1 MQKGTKTTTYS
12 LDWDTVM
19 NLESRLL
26 RDFQNNKTKD
36 KARALLM
43 ISIGVRLGMR
53 VIDNLNLKWE
63 DLFGVQVGERF
74 IRIEK
79 KTDKE
84 RILVMSTKLKE
95 VLDIVYDA
103 HTSDPSTYI
112 LSSQK
117 TNGLK
122 PMTVQSFNR
131 ILKGILKEYKVKY
144 IGNPSSHM
152 LRKSW
157 VVGSIKKGF
166 ENGDHLSLIKVSRL
180 VGHSNVSTTLRIYTQ
195 VKSEELFESLP
206 QRPITP
212 KTDLENLK
220 TREGNVIH
228 YEFGTSS

>member
-12 LDWDTVM
+12 LDWDAVM

-26 RDFQNNKTKD
+26 RDFQTNKTKD
-36 KARALLM
+36 RARTLLM

-63 DLFGVQVGERF
+63 DLLGVQVGERF

-95 VLDIVYDA
+95 VLDIVYEEHA
-103 HTSDPSTYI
+103 SDPSTYI

-122 PMTVQSFNR
+122 PMSVQSFNR
-131 ILKGILKEYKVKY
+131 ILKTIMKEYKVKY

-166 ENGDHLSLIKVSRL
+166 ENGDHLSLVKVSRL
-180 VGHSNVSTTLRIYTQ
+180 VGHSNVSTTLRYTNFET
-195 VKSEELFESLP
+195 SSALGLFELS
-206 QRPITP
+206 
-212 KTDLENLK
+212 
-220 TREGNVIH
+220 
-228 YEFGTSS
+228 

>member
-1 MQKGTKTTTYS
+1 MERKGIKTTTYS

-26 RDFQNNKTKD
+26 RDFQTNKTKD
-36 KARALLM
+36 RARALLM
-43 ISIGVRLGMR
+43 VSIGVRLGMR

-63 DLFGVQVGERF
+63 DLLGVQVGERF

-95 VLDIVYDA
+95 VLDIVYEA
-103 HTSDPSTYI
+103 HASDPSTYI

-122 PMTVQSFNR
+122 PMSVQSFNR
-131 ILKGILKEYKVKY
+131 ILKTIMKEYKVKY

-180 VGHSNVSTTLRIYTQ
+180 VGHANISTTLKYTNFETSQ
-195 VKSEELFESLP
+195 SFGLFELS
-206 QRPITP
+206 
-212 KTDLENLK
+212 
-220 TREGNVIH
+220 
-228 YEFGTSS
+228 

>member
-1 MQKGTKTTTYS
+1 MERKGIKTTTYS

-26 RDFQNNKTKD
+26 RDFQTNKTKD

-63 DLFGVQVGERF
+63 DLLGVQVGERF

-95 VLDIVYDA
+95 VLDIVYEA
-103 HTSDPSTYI
+103 HASDPSTYI

-122 PMTVQSFNR
+122 PMSVQSFNR
-131 ILKGILKEYKVKY
+131 ILKTIMKEYKVKY

-166 ENGDHLSLIKVSRL
+166 ENGDHLSLVKVSRL
-180 VGHSNVSTTLRIYTQ
+180 VGHSNVSTTLRYTNFET
-195 VKSEELFESLP
+195 SSALGLFELS
-206 QRPITP
+206 
-212 KTDLENLK
+212 
-220 TREGNVIH
+220 
-228 YEFGTSS
+228 

>member
-1 MQKGTKTTTYS
+1 MQKGIKTTTYS

-26 RDFQNNKTKD
+26 RDFQTNKTKD
-36 KARALLM
+36 RARTLLM

-63 DLFGVQVGERF
+63 DLLGVQVGERF

-95 VLDIVYDA
+95 VLDIVYEA
-103 HTSDPSTYI
+103 HASDPSTYI

-180 VGHSNVSTTLRIYTQ
+180 VGHSNISTTLKYTNFETSQ
-195 VKSEELFESLP
+195 SFGLFELS
-206 QRPITP
+206 
-212 KTDLENLK
+212 
-220 TREGNVIH
+220 
-228 YEFGTSS
+228 

>member
-1 MQKGTKTTTYS
+1 MERKGIKTTTYS
-12 LDWDTVM
+12 LDWDAVM

-26 RDFQNNKTKD
+26 RDFQTNKTKD

-43 ISIGVRLGMR
+43 VSIGVRLGMR

-63 DLFGVQVGERF
+63 DVLGVQVGERF
-74 IRIEK
+74 VRIEK

-95 VLDIVYDA
+95 VLDIVYEA
-103 HTSDPSTYI
+103 HASAPSSYI
-112 LSSQK
+112 LTSQK

-122 PMTVQSFNR
+122 PMSIQYFNR
-131 ILKGILKEYKVKY
+131 ILKGIMKEYKVRY

-166 ENGDHLSLIKVSRL
+166 QDGDHLSLIKVSRL
-180 VGHSNVSTTLRIYTQ
+180 IGHSNVSTTLKYTNFET
-195 VKSEELFESLP
+195 STALGLFEL
-206 QRPITP
+206 
-212 KTDLENLK
+212 D
-220 TREGNVIH
+220 
-228 YEFGTSS
+228 

>member
-1 MQKGTKTTTYS
+1 MERKGIKTTTYS

-26 RDFQNNKTKD
+26 RDFQSNKTKER
-36 KARALLM
+36 ARALLM
-43 ISIGVRLGMR
+43 VSIGVRLGMR

-63 DLFGVQVGERF
+63 DLLGVQVGERF
-74 IRIEK
+74 IRVEK

-95 VLDIVYDA
+95 VLDIVYEA
-103 HTSDPSTYI
+103 HASDPSTYI

-122 PMTVQSFNR
+122 PMSVQSFNR
-131 ILKGILKEYKVKY
+131 ILKDIMKEYKVKY

-166 ENGDHLSLIKVSRL
+166 ENGDHLSLVKVSRL
-180 VGHSNVSTTLRIYTQ
+180 VGHSNVSTTLRYTNFET
-195 VKSEELFESLP
+195 SSALGLFELS
-206 QRPITP
+206 
-212 KTDLENLK
+212 
-220 TREGNVIH
+220 
-228 YEFGTSS
+228 

>member
-1 MQKGTKTTTYS
+1 MERKGIKTTTYS
-12 LDWDTVM
+12 LDWDAVM

-26 RDFQNNKTKD
+26 RDFQTNKTKD

-43 ISIGVRLGMR
+43 VSIGVRLGMR

-63 DLFGVQVGERF
+63 DLLGVQVGERF

-95 VLDIVYDA
+95 VLDIVYEA
-103 HTSDPSTYI
+103 QALEPSTYI
-112 LSSQK
+112 ISSQK

-122 PMTVQSFNR
+122 PMSIQYFNR
-131 ILKGILKEYKVKY
+131 ILKGIMKDYKVRY

-166 ENGDHLSLIKVSRL
+166 QDGDHLSLIKVSRL
-180 VGHSNVSTTLRIYTQ
+180 VGHSNVSTTLKYTNFET
-195 VKSEELFESLP
+195 STALGLFEL
-206 QRPITP
+206 
-212 KTDLENLK
+212 D
-220 TREGNVIH
+220 
-228 YEFGTSS
+228 

>member
-1 MQKGTKTTTYS
+1 MERKGIKTTTYS

-26 RDFQNNKTKD
+26 RDFQTNKTKD
-36 KARALLM
+36 RARSLIM

-63 DLFGVQVGERF
+63 DLLGVQVGERF

-95 VLDIVYDA
+95 VLDIVYEA
-103 HTSDPSTYI
+103 HASDPSTYI

-122 PMTVQSFNR
+122 PMSIQSFNR
-131 ILKGILKEYKVKY
+131 ILKTIMKEYKVKY

-180 VGHSNVSTTLRIYTQ
+180 VGHSNISTTLKYTNFETSQ
-195 VKSEELFESLP
+195 SFGLFELS
-206 QRPITP
+206 
-212 KTDLENLK
+212 
-220 TREGNVIH
+220 
-228 YEFGTSS
+228 

>member
-26 RDFQNNKTKD
+26 RDFQTNKTKD

-63 DLFGVQVGERF
+63 DLLGVQVGERF

-95 VLDIVYDA
+95 VLDIVYEA
-103 HTSDPSTYI
+103 HASDPSTYI

-180 VGHSNVSTTLRIYTQ
+180 VGHSNISTTLKYTNFETSQ
-195 VKSEELFESLP
+195 SFGLFELS
-206 QRPITP
+206 
-212 KTDLENLK
+212 
-220 TREGNVIH
+220 
-228 YEFGTSS
+228 

>member
-1 MQKGTKTTTYS
+1 MERKGIKTTTYS

-26 RDFQNNKTKD
+26 REFQNNKTKD

-53 VIDNLNLKWE
+53 VIDNLNLKWD
-63 DLFGVQVGERF
+63 DLLGVQVGERF
-74 IRIEK
+74 IRVEK

-84 RILVMSTKLKE
+84 RILVMSSKLKE
-95 VLDIVYDA
+95 VLDIVYEVQA
-103 HTSDPSTYI
+103 PEPSTYI

-122 PMTVQSFNR
+122 PMSVQSFNR
-131 ILKGILKEYKVKY
+131 ILKGIMKEFKVKY

-166 ENGDHLSLIKVSRL
+166 ENGDHLSLVKVSRL
-180 VGHSNVSTTLRIYTQ
+180 VGHSNVSTTLRYTNFET
-195 VKSEELFESLP
+195 SSALGLFELS
-206 QRPITP
+206 
-212 KTDLENLK
+212 
-220 TREGNVIH
+220 
-228 YEFGTSS
+228 

>member
-1 MQKGTKTTTYS
+1 MERKGIKTTTYS
-12 LDWDTVM
+12 LDWDAVM

-26 RDFQNNKTKD
+26 RDFQTNKSKD

-53 VIDNLNLKWE
+53 VIDNLNLRWE
-63 DLFGVQVGERF
+63 DLLGVQVGERF

-95 VLDIVYDA
+95 VLDIVYEA
-103 HTSDPSTYI
+103 HASDPSTYI

-122 PMTVQSFNR
+122 PMSVQSFNR
-131 ILKGILKEYKVKY
+131 ILKSIMKDYKVKY

-166 ENGDHLSLIKVSRL
+166 ENGDHLSLVKVSRL
-180 VGHSNVSTTLRIYTQ
+180 VGHSNVSTTLKYTNFETSQ
-195 VKSEELFESLP
+195 SFGLFELS
-206 QRPITP
+206 
-212 KTDLENLK
+212 
-220 TREGNVIH
+220 
-228 YEFGTSS
+228 

>member
-12 LDWDTVM
+12 LDWDAVM

-26 RDFQNNKTKD
+26 RDFQTHKTKD
-36 KARALLM
+36 RARTLLM

-63 DLFGVQVGERF
+63 DLLGVQVGERF

-95 VLDIVYDA
+95 VLDIVYEA
-103 HTSDPSTYI
+103 HASDPSTYI

-122 PMTVQSFNR
+122 PMSIQYFNR
-131 ILKGILKEYKVKY
+131 ILKGIMKDYKVRY

-166 ENGDHLSLIKVSRL
+166 QDGDHLSLIKVSRL
-180 VGHSNVSTTLRIYTQ
+180 VGHSNISTTLKYTNFEASQ
-195 VKSEELFESLP
+195 SFGLFELS
-206 QRPITP
+206 
-212 KTDLENLK
+212 
-220 TREGNVIH
+220 
-228 YEFGTSS
+228 

>member
-12 LDWDTVM
+12 LDWDAVM

-26 RDFQNNKTKD
+26 RDFQTNKTKD

-63 DLFGVQVGERF
+63 DLLGVQVGERF

-95 VLDIVYDA
+95 VLDIVYEA
-103 HTSDPSTYI
+103 HASVPLTYI

-122 PMTVQSFNR
+122 PMSVQSFNR

-166 ENGDHLSLIKVSRL
+166 ENGDHLSLVKVSRL
-180 VGHSNVSTTLRIYTQ
+180 VGHSNVSTTLKYTNFETSQ
-195 VKSEELFESLP
+195 SFGLFELS
-206 QRPITP
+206 
-212 KTDLENLK
+212 
-220 TREGNVIH
+220 
-228 YEFGTSS
+228 

>member
-1 MQKGTKTTTYS
+1 MERKGIKTTTYS

-26 RDFQNNKTKD
+26 RDFQTNKTKD
-36 KARALLM
+36 RARALLM

-53 VIDNLNLKWE
+53 VIDNLNLRWE
-63 DLFGVQVGERF
+63 DLLGVQVGERF

-95 VLDIVYDA
+95 VLDIVYEA
-103 HTSDPSTYI
+103 HASDPSTYI

-122 PMTVQSFNR
+122 PMSVQSFNR
-131 ILKGILKEYKVKY
+131 ILKSIMKDYKVKY

-180 VGHSNVSTTLRIYTQ
+180 VGHSNISTTLKYTNFETSQ
-195 VKSEELFESLP
+195 SFGLFELS
-206 QRPITP
+206 
-212 KTDLENLK
+212 
-220 TREGNVIH
+220 
-228 YEFGTSS
+228 

>member
-26 RDFQNNKTKD
+26 RDFQTNKTKD
-36 KARALLM
+36 RARALLM

-63 DLFGVQVGERF
+63 DLLGVQVGERF
-74 IRIEK
+74 IRVEK

-95 VLDIVYDA
+95 VLDIVYEA
-103 HTSDPSTYI
+103 HASDPSTYI

-117 TNGLK
+117 TNGIR
-122 PMTVQSFNR
+122 PITVQSFNR
-131 ILKGILKEYKVKY
+131 ILKEIMKEYKVKY
-144 IGNPSSHM
+144 IGNCSSHL

-166 ENGDHLSLIKVSRL
+166 ENGDHLSLVKVSRL
-180 VGHSNVSTTLRIYTQ
+180 VGHSNVSTTLRYTN
-195 VKSEELFESLP
+195 FE
-206 QRPITP
+206 
-212 KTDLENLK
+212 
-220 TREGNVIH
+220 
-228 YEFGTSS
+228 TSSALGLYELS

>member
-1 MQKGTKTTTYS
+1 MERKGIKTTTYS
-12 LDWDTVM
+12 LDWESVM

-26 RDFQNNKTKD
+26 RDFQTNKTKD

-43 ISIGVRLGMR
+43 VSIGVRLGMR

-63 DLFGVQVGERF
+63 DLLGVQVGERF

-95 VLDIVYDA
+95 VLDIVYGA
-103 HTSDPSTYI
+103 QASDPSSYI

-122 PMTVQSFNR
+122 PMSIQYFNR
-131 ILKGILKEYKVKY
+131 ILKGIMKEYKVRY

-166 ENGDHLSLIKVSRL
+166 KDGDHLSLIKVSRL
-180 VGHSNVSTTLRIYTQ
+180 IGHSNVSTTLRYTNF
-195 VKSEELFESLP
+195 ETTTALGLFEL
-206 QRPITP
+206 
-212 KTDLENLK
+212 D
-220 TREGNVIH
+220 
-228 YEFGTSS
+228 

>member
-26 RDFQNNKTKD
+26 RDFQTNKTKD
-36 KARALLM
+36 KARAVLM

-63 DLFGVQVGERF
+63 DLLGVQVGERF

-84 RILVMSTKLKE
+84 RILVISTKLKE
-95 VLDIVYDA
+95 VLDIVYEA
-103 HTSDPSTYI
+103 HASDPSTYI

-117 TNGLK
+117 TNGIR

-131 ILKGILKEYKVKY
+131 ILKEIMKEYKVKF
-144 IGNPSSHM
+144 IGNCSSHL

-166 ENGDHLSLIKVSRL
+166 ENGDHLSLVKVSRL
-180 VGHSNVSTTLRIYTQ
+180 VGHSNVSTTLRYTNFET
-195 VKSEELFESLP
+195 SSALGLFELS
-206 QRPITP
+206 
-212 KTDLENLK
+212 
-220 TREGNVIH
+220 
-228 YEFGTSS
+228 

>member
-1 MQKGTKTTTYS
+1 MERKGIKTTTYS

-63 DLFGVQVGERF
+63 DLLGVQVGERF
-74 IRIEK
+74 IRVEK

-95 VLDIVYDA
+95 VLDIVHEA
-103 HTSDPSTYI
+103 QAPDPSTFI

-131 ILKGILKEYKVKY
+131 ILKGIMKDYKVKF
-144 IGNPSSHM
+144 IGNCSSHL

-157 VVGSIKKGF
+157 VVGSIRKGF
-166 ENGDHLSLIKVSRL
+166 QDGDHLSLIKVSRL
-180 VGHSNVSTTLRIYTQ
+180 VGHSNVSTTLRYTNFET
-195 VKSEELFESLP
+195 SSALGLFELS
-206 QRPITP
+206 
-212 KTDLENLK
+212 
-220 TREGNVIH
+220 
-228 YEFGTSS
+228 

>member
-26 RDFQNNKTKD
+26 RDFQTNKTKD
-36 KARALLM
+36 RARALLM

-63 DLFGVQVGERF
+63 DLLGVQVGERF
-74 IRIEK
+74 IRVEK

-95 VLDIVYDA
+95 VLDIVYEA
-103 HTSDPSTYI
+103 HASDPSTYI

-122 PMTVQSFNR
+122 PMSVQSFNR
-131 ILKGILKEYKVKY
+131 ILKTIMKEYKVKY

-166 ENGDHLSLIKVSRL
+166 ENGDHLSLVKVSRL
-180 VGHSNVSTTLRIYTQ
+180 VGHSNVSTTLRYTN
-195 VKSEELFESLP
+195 FE
-206 QRPITP
+206 
-212 KTDLENLK
+212 
-220 TREGNVIH
+220 
-228 YEFGTSS
+228 TSSVQTP

>member
-26 RDFQNNKTKD
+26 RDFQTNKTKER
-36 KARALLM
+36 ARSLLM

-63 DLFGVQVGERF
+63 DLLGVQVGERF

-95 VLDIVYDA
+95 VLDIVYEA
-103 HTSDPSTYI
+103 HASDPSTYI

-131 ILKGILKEYKVKY
+131 ILKDILKEYKVKY

-180 VGHSNVSTTLRIYTQ
+180 VGHSNISTTLKYTNFETSQ
-195 VKSEELFESLP
+195 SFGLFELS
-206 QRPITP
+206 
-212 KTDLENLK
+212 
-220 TREGNVIH
+220 
-228 YEFGTSS
+228 

>member
-26 RDFQNNKTKD
+26 RDFQTNKTKD
-36 KARALLM
+36 RARALLM

-63 DLFGVQVGERF
+63 DLLGVQVGERF

-95 VLDIVYDA
+95 VLDIVYEA
-103 HTSDPSTYI
+103 HASAPSTFI

-122 PMTVQSFNR
+122 PMSVQSFNR
-131 ILKGILKEYKVKY
+131 ILKGIMKDYKVKY
-144 IGNPSSHM
+144 IGNCSSHL

-157 VVGSIKKGF
+157 VVGSIRKGF
-166 ENGDHLSLIKVSRL
+166 QDGDHLSLIKVSRL
-180 VGHSNVSTTLRIYTQ
+180 VGHANISTTLKYTNFETSQ
-195 VKSEELFESLP
+195 SFGLFELS
-206 QRPITP
+206 
-212 KTDLENLK
+212 
-220 TREGNVIH
+220 
-228 YEFGTSS
+228 

>member
-1 MQKGTKTTTYS
+1 MERKGIKTTTYS

-36 KARALLM
+36 RARALLM

-63 DLFGVQVGERF
+63 DLLGVQVGERF

-95 VLDIVYDA
+95 VLDIVYEA
-103 HTSDPSTYI
+103 HASDPSTYI

-180 VGHSNVSTTLRIYTQ
+180 VGHSNVSTTLRYTNFET
-195 VKSEELFESLP
+195 SSALGLFELS
-206 QRPITP
+206 
-212 KTDLENLK
+212 
-220 TREGNVIH
+220 
-228 YEFGTSS
+228 

>member
-63 DLFGVQVGERF
+63 DLLGVQVGERF

-95 VLDIVYDA
+95 VLDIVYEA
-103 HTSDPSTYI
+103 HASDPSTYI
-112 LSSQK
+112 LYSQK

-122 PMTVQSFNR
+122 PMSVQSFNR
-131 ILKGILKEYKVKY
+131 ILKGIMKEYKVKY

-166 ENGDHLSLIKVSRL
+166 ENGDHLSLVKVSRL
-180 VGHSNVSTTLRIYTQ
+180 VGHSNVSTTLRYTNFET
-195 VKSEELFESLP
+195 SSALGLFELC
-206 QRPITP
+206 
-212 KTDLENLK
+212 
-220 TREGNVIH
+220 
-228 YEFGTSS
+228 

>member
-63 DLFGVQVGERF
+63 DLLGVQVGERF

-95 VLDIVYDA
+95 VLDIVYEA
-103 HTSDPSTYI
+103 HASDPSTYI

-122 PMTVQSFNR
+122 PMSVQSFNR
-131 ILKGILKEYKVKY
+131 ILKGIMKEYKVKY

-166 ENGDHLSLIKVSRL
+166 ENGDHLSLVKVSRL
-180 VGHSNVSTTLRIYTQ
+180 VGHSNVSTTLRYTNFET
-195 VKSEELFESLP
+195 SSALGLFELS
-206 QRPITP
+206 
-212 KTDLENLK
+212 
-220 TREGNVIH
+220 
-228 YEFGTSS
+228 

>member
-1 MQKGTKTTTYS
+1 MERKGIKTTTYS

-26 RDFQNNKTKD
+26 RDFQNNITKD

-63 DLFGVQVGERF
+63 DLLGVQVGERF

-95 VLDIVYDA
+95 VLDIVYEA
-103 HTSDPSTYI
+103 HASDPSTYI

-180 VGHSNVSTTLRIYTQ
+180 VGHSNISTTLKYTNFETSQ
-195 VKSEELFESLP
+195 SFGLFELS
-206 QRPITP
+206 
-212 KTDLENLK
+212 
-220 TREGNVIH
+220 
-228 YEFGTSS
+228 

>member
-1 MQKGTKTTTYS
+1 MERKGTKTTTYS

-26 RDFQNNKTKD
+26 RDFQTNKTKD
-36 KARALLM
+36 RARALLM

-63 DLFGVQVGERF
+63 DLLGVQVGERF

-95 VLDIVYDA
+95 VLDIVYEA
-103 HTSDPSTYI
+103 QAPELSSYI
-112 LSSQK
+112 ISSQK

-122 PMTVQSFNR
+122 PMSVQSFNR
-131 ILKGILKEYKVKY
+131 ILKDIMKEYKVKY

-166 ENGDHLSLIKVSRL
+166 ENGDHLSLVKVSRL
-180 VGHSNVSTTLRIYTQ
+180 VGHSNVSTTLRYTNFET
-195 VKSEELFESLP
+195 SSALGLFELS
-206 QRPITP
+206 
-212 KTDLENLK
+212 
-220 TREGNVIH
+220 
-228 YEFGTSS
+228 

>member
-26 RDFQNNKTKD
+26 RDFQTNKTKD
-36 KARALLM
+36 RARALLM

-63 DLFGVQVGERF
+63 DLLGVQVGERF

-95 VLDIVYDA
+95 VLDIVYEA
-103 HTSDPSTYI
+103 QAPDPSTYI
-112 LSSQK
+112 ILSQK
-117 TNGLK
+117 TNGHS
-122 PMTVQSFNR
+122 PMSVQSFNR
-131 ILKGILKEYKVKY
+131 ILRGILKEYKVKY

-166 ENGDHLSLIKVSRL
+166 ENGDHLSLVKVSRL
-180 VGHSNVSTTLRIYTQ
+180 VGHSNVSTTLRYTN
-195 VKSEELFESLP
+195 FE
-206 QRPITP
+206 
-212 KTDLENLK
+212 
-220 TREGNVIH
+220 
-228 YEFGTSS
+228 TSSALGLYELN